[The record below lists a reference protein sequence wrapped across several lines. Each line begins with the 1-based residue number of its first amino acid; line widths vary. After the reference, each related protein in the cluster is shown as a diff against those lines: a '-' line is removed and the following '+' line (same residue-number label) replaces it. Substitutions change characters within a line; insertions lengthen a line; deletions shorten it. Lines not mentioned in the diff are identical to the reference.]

1 MFVGWKNHFVDWSN
15 PVATSSARDFLLC
28 IRFKQSESDP
38 SLVLRE
44 RNDHMNFVAS
54 WVDDLVCY
62 REHISFYGK
71 FENTL
76 TQRGLIS
83 EMHDLN
89 WFLDM
94 QIRREKGRLDIS
106 RENYIE
112 QLLKIFEWRMRK
124 DFSHLLLEN
133 GKPVS
138 HTVLTKAP
146 RKKQRGEQLSFRGMI
161 CCLNY

>member
-1 MFVGWKNHFVDWSN
+1 
-15 PVATSSARDFLLC
+15 
-28 IRFKQSESDP
+28 
-38 SLVLRE
+38 
-44 RNDHMNFVAS
+44 MNFVAS

-112 QLLKIFEWRMRK
+112 QLLKKFRVTDAKGLFTPVAEKRQTSKSHCPDESTQRK
-124 DFSHLLLEN
+124 TERRTIKFKRDDLLIELLMHQLLFS
-133 GKPVS
+133 
-138 HTVLTKAP
+138 
-146 RKKQRGEQLSFRGMI
+146 
-161 CCLNY
+161 